1 VSVPEEIVRLIGV
14 VSGITGGQLD
24 VLVNNAGNL
33 TEGGLVRARSM
44 MMLLL
49 HWHARN

>member
-1 VSVPEEIVRLIGV
+1 VRLIGV

-33 TEGGLVRARSM
+33 TEGGLVSKLTTVVLS
-44 MMLLL
+44 LL
-49 HWHARN
+49 